1 MRRTLRVIFTAS
13 VLLVASS
20 VTAQDDIN
28 TLIEEG
34 RKSVDA
40 GNYQK
45 AIEQFQAVV
54 QKLQDQLGGAIERY
68 FPDPPPGWEAGEI
81 ESQSWAGGTAEGS
94 HNMLNITREYT
105 RQSDNTRC
113 TVTMTNWPQMVQ
125 AFQQSLQTYKQM
137 QQVMRNNPDV
147 DLTFEERD
155 DWTVMKIV
163 EKQSQ
168 NVQVTAVHDRLIVSV
183 ALEGAGGGAADPFVN
198 SIDFK
203 GIAASVK

>member
-1 MRRTLRVIFTAS
+1 MLRVMVVAL

-28 TLIEEG
+28 KLIDAG

-40 GNYQK
+40 GDYQK
-45 AIEQFQAVV
+45 AIEQFQTVV
-54 QKLQDQLGGAIERY
+54 QKLQDRLGGAIERY

-125 AFQQSLQTYKQM
+125 AFQQSLQSYRQM
-137 QQVMRNNPDV
+137 QQVMQGNPDV

-155 DWTVMKIV
+155 GWTVMKIV
-163 EKQSQ
+163 EKQSRS
-168 NVQVTAVHDRLIVSV
+168 VQVTAVHDRLIVSV
-183 ALEGAGGGAADPFVN
+183 ALDGSDGGAADPFVN

-203 GIAASVK
+203 SIAASLK